1 MLTMSQSL
9 QSFSLHHFLSPD
21 TKMKFLHEVESLS
34 PCLICTLYM
43 PLSLASSEQ
52 QFEQASKGIG
62 KELTIRENGKQ
73 GGRGGV
79 EKEEK
84 RRLIYKNHLSFVSA
98 AAGGCKFPFG
108 SSFSFRFPLIV
119 ITPSCSLFA
128 PGSRSLHFV
137 INFSLL
143 ICNILAT
150 LYTLNFSNNPLR
162 KSQCIRL
169 SHFLMN
175 VFKLGKPEYFLP
187 IGVTA
192 SSIKICDIYLISKT
206 CE

>member
-1 MLTMSQSL
+1 M
-9 QSFSLHHFLSPD
+9 
-21 TKMKFLHEVESLS
+21 
-34 PCLICTLYM
+34 C
-43 PLSLASSEQ
+43 
-52 QFEQASKGIG
+52 
-62 KELTIRENGKQ
+62 
-73 GGRGGV
+73 
-79 EKEEK
+79 
-84 RRLIYKNHLSFVSA
+84 KNHLSFVSA

-108 SSFSFRFPLIV
+108 SSFSFRFSLIV

-128 PGSRSLHFV
+128 PESRSLHFV
-137 INFSLL
+137 VNFSLL

-150 LYTLNFSNNPLR
+150 LYTLNFRNNPLR

-175 VFKLGKPEYFLP
+175 VFKLGKPEYFLL

-206 CE
+206 SE

>member
-1 MLTMSQSL
+1 MLLWLPNDNT
-9 QSFSLHHFLSPD
+9 HLSW
-21 TKMKFLHEVESLS
+21 
-34 PCLICTLYM
+34 ITL
-43 PLSLASSEQ
+43 PGASLASCWRTLDPFRFVFHLPFVYRLPHLYRYIANYVYESMIN
-52 QFEQASKGIG
+52 K
-62 KELTIRENGKQ
+62 
-73 GGRGGV
+73 RGGAGG

-84 RRLIYKNHLSFVSA
+84 RRLMCKNHLSFVSA

-128 PGSRSLHFV
+128 LGSRSLHFV

-187 IGVTA
+187 ISVTA

-206 CE
+206 SE

>member
-1 MLTMSQSL
+1 MPDMCFIYAT
-9 QSFSLHHFLSPD
+9 FSGFIRTAIRTSI
-21 TKMKFLHEVESLS
+21 ERNRE
-34 PCLICTLYM
+34 
-43 PLSLASSEQ
+43 
-52 QFEQASKGIG
+52 GINYQG
-62 KELTIRENGKQ
+62 KWEAGREG
-73 GGRGGV
+73 GGV

-84 RRLIYKNHLSFVSA
+84 RRLIYKNHLSFV
-98 AAGGCKFPFG
+98 GGCKFPFG
-108 SSFSFRFPLIV
+108 SSFSFSFSLIV

>member
-1 MLTMSQSL
+1 MLTMFQSL
-9 QSFSLHHFLSPD
+9 QSYPLHHFLSP
-21 TKMKFLHEVESLS
+21 KMKFLHEVESLS
-34 PCLICTLYM
+34 PCLICALHM

-52 QFEQASKGIG
+52 QCEQASKGIG
-62 KELTIRENGKQ
+62 EELTIRENGK
-73 GGRGGV
+73 RGGC

-84 RRLIYKNHLSFVSA
+84 GRLIYKNHLTFLSA

-108 SSFSFRFPLIV
+108 SSFSFSFPLIV
-119 ITPSCSLFA
+119 ITPSSSLFA

-162 KSQCIRL
+162 KSQCMRL
-169 SHFLMN
+169 SRFLMN